1 MLAVDGDD
9 AHARSL
15 RSRHDDRT
23 RCDERLFVRKRNV
36 APAGNRGEH
45 GFNAGCTDH
54 RREHEIARLR
64 VPLEEFARG
73 ARAAKKFHVRR
84 HHDFYAWIGDRN
96 GANTELTRGFEEER
110 AVLRRGKANDFK
122 LRRQLL
128 CREVARAVRIDRRIA
143 KRPRTLSREVT
154 HDIKGAR
161 ADGASCAE
169 DEESP
174 RHVRCVG
181 FLKRPTG

>member
-54 RREHEIARLR
+54 GREHEIAWLR
-64 VPLEEFARG
+64 VPLEEFARS
-73 ARAAKKFHVRR
+73 ARTAKKFHVRR
-84 HHDFYAWIGDRN
+84 HHHFHAWIGDRN
-96 GANTELTRGFEEER
+96 GANTEFTRGFEEER

-122 LRRQLL
+122 LRRQPFRGEITRAARTAVQITVQITVIPLS
-128 CREVARAVRIDRRIA
+128 CEV
-143 KRPRTLSREVT
+143 S
-154 HDIKGAR
+154 HDIKCAC
-161 ADGASCAE
+161 ADGASRAE

-181 FLKRPTG
+181 VLK